1 VVGAATP
8 HRTAEGRRADVIRRY
23 WKFLIPAFV
32 VLGVLIVL
40 MVNLSSNLV
49 YFHTPTELYSEV
61 APSTDR
67 LRLGGQVVAGTV
79 AEQGELLLLT
89 VTDGR
94 ESLPVSHDGVV
105 PQLFA
110 EGQGV
115 IVEGTWHGTT
125 FHSDTMLIR
134 HDEQYRTE
142 ENEVYDSVEH
152 KLEES

>member
-1 VVGAATP
+1 M
-8 HRTAEGRRADVIRRY
+8 RRY
-23 WKFLIPAFV
+23 WKFLVPAV
-32 VLGVLIVL
+32 LVLGVLVVL
-40 MVNLSSNLV
+40 LITLSSNLV
-49 YFHTPTELYSEV
+49 YFHTPTELYTDV
-61 APSTDR
+61 APSPDR

-79 AEQGELLLLT
+79 VDNGESLVLT

-94 ESLPVSHDGVV
+94 ESLQVEHDGVI

-115 IVEGTWHGTT
+115 IVEGTWDGTM

-142 ENEVYDSVEH
+142 DNVIYDTIDHE
-152 KLEES
+152 LEES

>member
-1 VVGAATP
+1 M
-8 HRTAEGRRADVIRRY
+8 IRRY
-23 WKFLIPAFV
+23 WKFLVPAV
-32 VLGVLIVL
+32 LALGVLVVL
-40 MVNLSSNLV
+40 LATLSSNLV
-49 YFHTPTELYSEV
+49 YFHTPTELYTEV
-61 APSTDR
+61 APSPDR

-79 AEQGELLLLT
+79 AEQGDSLVLT

-94 ESLPVSHDGVV
+94 ESLQVEHDGVI

-115 IVEGTWHGTT
+115 IVEGTWDGTT

-142 ENEVYDSVEH
+142 DNVIYDSIDHE
-152 KLEES
+152 LEES

>member
-1 VVGAATP
+1 MM
-8 HRTAEGRRADVIRRY
+8 RRY
-23 WKFLIPAFV
+23 WKFLVPATAA
-32 VLGVLIVL
+32 LGVLIVL
-40 MVNLSSNLV
+40 LINLSSNLV
-49 YFHTPTELYSEV
+49 YFRTPTELQTEV
-61 APSTDR
+61 APSAER

-79 AEQGELLLLT
+79 VENGETLLLT

-94 ESLPVSHDGVV
+94 ESLQIEHAGVI

-115 IVEGTWHGTT
+115 IVEGTWDGAM

-142 ENEVYDSVEH
+142 DNVIYDTIDHE
-152 KLEES
+152 LDEL

>member
-1 VVGAATP
+1 MT
-8 HRTAEGRRADVIRRY
+8 RRY
-23 WKFLIPAFV
+23 WKFLVPATA

-40 MVNLSSNLV
+40 LINLSSNLV
-49 YFHTPTELYSEV
+49 YFRTPTELQTEV
-61 APSTDR
+61 APSAER

-79 AEQGELLLLT
+79 VENGETLLLT

-94 ESLPVSHDGVV
+94 ESLQIEHAGVI

-115 IVEGTWHGTT
+115 IVEGTWDGAM

-142 ENEVYDSVEH
+142 DNVIYDTIDHE
-152 KLEES
+152 LDEL